1 MFVSKGSI
9 LLMTQKKDGSQFF
22 NQIMILQI
30 LQQSVEL
37 QADLESLDISQSITN
52 TRQYIGFSV
61 KTSYII
67 SY

>member
-1 MFVSKGSI
+1 
-9 LLMTQKKDGSQFF
+9 MTQKKDGSQFF

-30 LQQSVEL
+30 IQQCVEL
-37 QADLESLDISQSITN
+37 QADLESLDISQSITK
-52 TRQYIGFSV
+52 TTQYIGFSV

>member
-1 MFVSKGSI
+1 
-9 LLMTQKKDGSQFF
+9 MTQKKDGSQFF

-37 QADLESLDISQSITN
+37 QADLESLDISQSITK
-52 TRQYIGFSV
+52 TTQYIGFSV